1 MMSSDQSETRTKI
14 LKAAL
19 KLLEE
24 SQGRGVRM
32 SDIAREAGVSRQA
45 LYLHFDTRVDLLI
58 ATTLYL
64 DDLKGSDARLQA
76 SRTATSGIERL
87 EAFIEAWGGYI
98 PEIYA
103 VGRALLAMRDTDEAA
118 AIAWAKR
125 MQDMREGCEAAI
137 DALSADGKLVRDLS
151 PAHCTDLLWTLL
163 SVRNWE
169 QLVQECGWSQADY
182 IQELKRSAQRIL
194 VAE

>member
-1 MMSSDQSETRTKI
+1 MS
-14 LKAAL
+14 AAL

-24 SQGRGVRM
+24 SQGQGVRM

-76 SRTATSGIERL
+76 SRTAVSGIGRL

-137 DALSADGKLVRDLS
+137 DALSADGKLVADLS
-151 PAHCTDLLWTLL
+151 RAHCTDLLWTIL

-182 IQELKRSAQRIL
+182 IQELKRSARRIL